1 MNRRGGCG
9 CAHGGAHGGG
19 KAGQGF
25 ILVATLWILAAL
37 AVLAA
42 YVNAVAEAN
51 VAQATGIKRA
61 IDEDLALRSAEAT
74 LIYLLATNRM
84 NHRGLLLEAEQRFAE
99 LSPDDLPPVGDGEF
113 WMNGAAYQS
122 LDGVYFAAQDE
133 YGLVSIN
140 RPETPPFAAL
150 LRWVGVGLA
159 DRSRLVGRIK
169 DYVDTDQELT
179 LGGAERLAYRRAGRM
194 PPANWIMAT
203 PVEMKRV
210 LGVDRMLAAPQ
221 QRALLPLLTSRPLAG
236 YNFNTMPLEV
246 AGAVLEVDRE
256 AAKAVVDQRLVE
268 PVWRSLQLRE
278 LTGSAVDVP
287 DDQILRLPSSFV
299 RLMLWRPGRGGRW
312 LVGLE
317 MTPYGESAPW
327 RRDYQYW
334 EPVAGHD
341 AEEPPRLATAL
352 L

>member
-1 MNRRGGCG
+1 MNGWDGRGSGT
-9 CAHGGAHGGG
+9 
-19 KAGQGF
+19 AGQGF

-42 YVNAVAEAN
+42 YINAVAEAN

-74 LIYLLATNRM
+74 LLYLLATNRM
-84 NHRGLLLEAEQRFAE
+84 NHRGLLLEADQRFAE

-113 WMNGAAYQS
+113 WMNGTVYQG

-140 RPETPPFAAL
+140 QPEAPPFAAL
-150 LRWVGVGLA
+150 LRWFGVGLA
-159 DRSRLVGRIK
+159 DRSRLVGRIT
-169 DYVDTDQELT
+169 DYVDTDDELT
-179 LGGAERLAYRRAGRM
+179 LSGAERFAYQRAGQT

-210 LGVDRMLAAPQ
+210 LGMGQMLDASQ

-256 AAKAVVDQRLVE
+256 AAKAVVDQRLQA

-312 LVGLE
+312 LVGVE

-341 AEEPPRLATAL
+341 PEEPPRLATAL

>member
-1 MNRRGGCG
+1 M
-9 CAHGGAHGGG
+9 
-19 KAGQGF
+19 
-25 ILVATLWILAAL
+25 ATLWILAAL

-74 LIYLLATNRM
+74 LLYLLATSRM

-113 WMNGAAYQS
+113 WMNGSVYQG
-122 LDGVYFAAQDE
+122 LDGIRFAAQDE

-140 RPETPPFAAL
+140 RPEAPPFAAL

-169 DYVDTDQELT
+169 DYVDTDHELT

-203 PVEMKRV
+203 PVEMQRV
-210 LGVDRMLAAPQ
+210 LGVDGMLAAPQ

-246 AGAVLEVDRE
+246 AAAVLEVDRE
-256 AAKAVVDQRLVE
+256 AAKAVVDQRLVQ

-317 MTPYGESAPW
+317 MTPYGESALW

-341 AEEPPRLATAL
+341 AQEPPRLATAL

>member
-1 MNRRGGCG
+1 MNRTS
-9 CAHGGAHGGG
+9 
-19 KAGQGF
+19 QGF

-42 YVNAVAEAN
+42 YINAVAEAN
-51 VAQATGIKRA
+51 VAQAIGIKRA
-61 IDEDLALRSAEAT
+61 IDEDLALRSTEAT
-74 LIYLLATNRM
+74 LLYLLATNRM

-113 WMNGAAYQS
+113 WMNGAVYQG
-122 LDGVYFAAQDE
+122 LNGVYFAAQDE

-140 RPETPPFAAL
+140 QPEAPPFAAL
-150 LRWVGVGLA
+150 LRWFGVGLA
-159 DRSRLVGRIK
+159 DRSRLVGRIA
-169 DYVDTDQELT
+169 DYVDTDHELT
-179 LGGAERLAYRRAGRM
+179 LGGAERLAYQRAGRM

-210 LGVDRMLAAPQ
+210 LGMDLMLTASQ
-221 QRALLPLLTSRPLAG
+221 QRALLPLLTSRPQAG

-256 AAKAVVDQRLVE
+256 AAKAIVDQRLQA
-268 PVWRSLQLRE
+268 PIWRSLQLRE
-278 LTGSAVDVP
+278 FTGSAVDIP
-287 DDQILRLPSSFV
+287 EDQILRLPSSFV
-299 RLMLWRPGRGGRW
+299 RLMLWRPGQGGRW
-312 LVGLE
+312 LVGVE
-317 MTPYGESAPW
+317 MTPYGETAPW

-334 EPVAGHD
+334 EPYAGQNPE
-341 AEEPPRLATAL
+341 APPRLATAL

>member
-1 MNRRGGCG
+1 MSRRGRCG
-9 CAHGGAHGGG
+9 CAHGGAHGRRR
-19 KAGQGF
+19 AGQGF

-74 LIYLLATNRM
+74 LLYLLATNRM

-113 WMNGAAYQS
+113 WMNGSVYQG
-122 LDGVYFAAQDE
+122 LDGIRFAAQDE

-140 RPETPPFAAL
+140 RPEAPPFAAL

-159 DRSRLVGRIK
+159 DRSRFVGRIK
-169 DYVDTDQELT
+169 DYVDTDHELT

-203 PVEMKRV
+203 PVEMQRV
-210 LGVDRMLAAPQ
+210 LGVDGMLAAPQ

-246 AGAVLEVDRE
+246 AAAVLEVDRE
-256 AAKAVVDQRLVE
+256 AAKAVVDQRLVQ

>member
-1 MNRRGGCG
+1 MNRWGRC
-9 CAHGGAHGGG
+9 GGAGGG

-42 YVNAVAEAN
+42 YINAVAEAN
-51 VAQATGIKRA
+51 VAQAAGIKRA

-74 LIYLLATNRM
+74 LLYLLATNRM
-84 NHRGLLLEAEQRFAE
+84 NYRGLLLETEQRFAE

-113 WMNGAAYQS
+113 WMNGTVYQG

-140 RPETPPFAAL
+140 RPEAPPFAAL
-150 LRWVGVGLA
+150 LRWLDVGPA

-169 DYVDTDQELT
+169 DYVDADHELA

-210 LGVDRMLAAPQ
+210 LGVDQMLAASQ

-246 AGAVLEVDRE
+246 AAAVLEVDRE
-256 AAKAVVDQRLVE
+256 AAKAVADQRLQG

-278 LTGSAVDVP
+278 LTGSTVDVP

-341 AEEPPRLATAL
+341 AQEPPRLATAL

>member
-1 MNRRGGCG
+1 M
-9 CAHGGAHGGG
+9 
-19 KAGQGF
+19 
-25 ILVATLWILAAL
+25 ATLWILAAL

-74 LIYLLATNRM
+74 LLYLLATNRM

-113 WMNGAAYQS
+113 WMNGSVYQG
-122 LDGVYFAAQDE
+122 LDGIRFAAQDE

-140 RPETPPFAAL
+140 RPEAPPFAAL

-159 DRSRLVGRIK
+159 DRSRFVGRIK
-169 DYVDTDQELT
+169 DYVDTDHELT

-203 PVEMKRV
+203 PVEMQRV
-210 LGVDRMLAAPQ
+210 LGVDGMLAAPQ

-246 AGAVLEVDRE
+246 AAAVLEVDRE
-256 AAKAVVDQRLVE
+256 AAKAVVDQRLVQ